1 MAQTPT
7 RPPLST
13 NPLIPR
19 RASSCPPTSSPS
31 RQLEMSEVPPPPPH
45 EWILISCSSKG
56 PHAPSL
62 LPVGTCFTSSLR
74 NCSVSG
80 DLLWG
85 EATTA
90 GLRHCIGLSL
100 LAGGVWEQL
109 GVPGKGRAPGLCGAV
124 GGACLPCDPGKSC
137 HLIFQTVRGTGGQ
150 EDLQVTPTSKGLH
163 VTFCPPF
170 FLSRSLV
177 ITVCACVSCVCV
189 YLPKFTCVCVCTCV
203 CMRVH
208 VYKCT

>member
-1 MAQTPT
+1 MLENMHFEGSLSGLRRLGTDGSDADAAPFEHEPSDS
-7 RPPLST
+7 PPCLF
-13 NPLIPR
+13 L
-19 RASSCPPTSSPS
+19 PPNQQSLQAAGDE
-31 RQLEMSEVPPPPPH
+31 RGPPPH
-45 EWILISCSSKG
+45 KWTLISCSSKG
-56 PHAPSL
+56 PDALSL
-62 LPVGTCFTSSLR
+62 LSAGTCFTSSLW

-124 GGACLPCDPGKSC
+124 GGACLLWDPGKSC
-137 HLIFQTVRGTGGQ
+137 HLIFQTVRGAGGQ

-163 VTFCPPF
+163 VTFCPPPSSSNF
-170 FLSRSLV
+170 
-177 ITVCACVSCVCV
+177 
-189 YLPKFTCVCVCTCV
+189 
-203 CMRVH
+203 H
-208 VYKCT
+208 W